1 MTEPIN
7 SPTRASSSPP
17 ATRTEKQ
24 STFKTIAGT
33 GVGNA
38 LEWYDWNVY
47 ATFAVFFSTQVF
59 NNDDPASAFLATMA
73 VFAVGFVARPF
84 GGFVFGWLADRIGRK
99 ESLTV
104 AVLGASLGSLI
115 IALTPTYAS
124 VGWVASAILVT
135 ARLIQGLAHG
145 GELPSA
151 QTYLAEHA
159 PHDKRGFWASS
170 IYVTGT
176 LGILTGMVMGLVLET
191 SLTEA
196 QMLAWGWRIPF
207 FVGAVLG
214 LFALWMR
221 LKMDESEVF
230 EAAKEGREI
239 KENVFVSVAK
249 NWRTALQVIGMTCGL
264 TVSYYVWAVT
274 MPSLAQ
280 KSFGYTPTDAFTA
293 TIVSNIVFIAALPVW
308 GIVSDKIGRKPTML
322 IALLGSAITYIPLV
336 KWIESSHTVGVLI
349 AAISLQLIFLAAFL
363 GHAPATYAEMFTTEQ
378 RASGFG
384 IPYAIAIAAFGGT
397 AAAIMTWMG
406 DAYQFAI
413 YSIVLL
419 LVSSATILT
428 LPETKGKNLHH

>member
-1 MTEPIN
+1 MTEPTN

-17 ATRTEKQ
+17 ATRTPKQ

-176 LGILTGMVMGLVLET
+176 LGILAGMVMGLVLET
-191 SLTEA
+191 SLTED

-207 FVGAVLG
+207 IVGAVLG

-293 TIVSNIVFIAALPVW
+293 TIVSNIIFIAALPMW

-363 GHAPATYAEMFTTEQ
+363 GHAPATYAEMFSTEQ

-406 DAYQFAI
+406 DTYQFAI

-428 LPETKGKNLHH
+428 LPETKGKDLRH

>member
-1 MTEPIN
+1 MTEPTN
-7 SPTRASSSPP
+7 SPTRVSSSPP
-17 ATRTEKQ
+17 ATRTSKQ

-176 LGILTGMVMGLVLET
+176 LGILAGMVMGLVLET
-191 SLTEA
+191 SLTED

-207 FVGAVLG
+207 IVGAVLG

-293 TIVSNIVFIAALPVW
+293 TIVSNIIFIAALPMW

-336 KWIESSHTVGVLI
+336 KWIESSQTVGVLI

-363 GHAPATYAEMFTTEQ
+363 GHAPATYAEMFSTEQ

-406 DAYQFAI
+406 DTYQFAI

-428 LPETKGKNLHH
+428 LPETKGKDLHH

>member
-1 MTEPIN
+1 MTEPTN

-17 ATRTEKQ
+17 ATRTPKQ

-135 ARLIQGLAHG
+135 ARLVQGLAHG

-176 LGILTGMVMGLVLET
+176 LGILAGMVMGLVLET
-191 SLTEA
+191 SLTED

-207 FVGAVLG
+207 IVGAVLG

-293 TIVSNIVFIAALPVW
+293 TIVSNIIFIAALPMW
-308 GIVSDKIGRKPTML
+308 GIVSDNIGRKPTML

-363 GHAPATYAEMFTTEQ
+363 GHAPATYAEMFSTEQ

-406 DAYQFAI
+406 DTYQFAI

-428 LPETKGKNLHH
+428 LPETKGKDLHH

>member
-1 MTEPIN
+1 MTEPTN

-17 ATRTEKQ
+17 ATRTSKQ

-115 IALTPTYAS
+115 IAVTPTYAS

-176 LGILTGMVMGLVLET
+176 LGILAGMVMGLVLET
-191 SLTEA
+191 SLTED

-207 FVGAVLG
+207 IVGAVLG

-293 TIVSNIVFIAALPVW
+293 TIVSNIIFIAALPMW

-363 GHAPATYAEMFTTEQ
+363 GHAPATYAEMFSTEQ

-406 DAYQFAI
+406 DTYQFAI

-428 LPETKGKNLHH
+428 LPETKGKDLHH

>member
-1 MTEPIN
+1 MTEPTN

-17 ATRTEKQ
+17 ATRTSKQ

-191 SLTEA
+191 SLTED

-207 FVGAVLG
+207 IVGAVLG

-293 TIVSNIVFIAALPVW
+293 TIVSNIIFIAALPMW

-363 GHAPATYAEMFTTEQ
+363 GHAPATYAEMFSTEQ

-406 DAYQFAI
+406 DTYQFAI

-428 LPETKGKNLHH
+428 LPETKGKDLHH

>member
-1 MTEPIN
+1 MTEPTN
-7 SPTRASSSPP
+7 SPTRASSSPS
-17 ATRTEKQ
+17 ATRTSKQ

-176 LGILTGMVMGLVLET
+176 LGILAGMVMGLVLET
-191 SLTEA
+191 SLTED

-207 FVGAVLG
+207 IVGAVLG

-293 TIVSNIVFIAALPVW
+293 TIVSNIIFIAALPMW

-349 AAISLQLIFLAAFL
+349 AAISLQLVFLAAFL
-363 GHAPATYAEMFTTEQ
+363 GHAPATYAEMFSTEQ

-406 DAYQFAI
+406 DTYQFAI

-428 LPETKGKNLHH
+428 LPETKGKDLHH

>member
-1 MTEPIN
+1 MTEPTN

-17 ATRTEKQ
+17 ATRTSKQ

-115 IALTPTYAS
+115 IAVTPTYAS

-176 LGILTGMVMGLVLET
+176 LGILAGMVMGLVLET
-191 SLTEA
+191 SLTEN

-207 FVGAVLG
+207 IVGAVLG

-293 TIVSNIVFIAALPVW
+293 TIVSNIIFIAALPMW

-349 AAISLQLIFLAAFL
+349 AAISLQLIFLSAFL
-363 GHAPATYAEMFTTEQ
+363 GHAPATYAEMFSTEQ

-406 DAYQFAI
+406 DTYQFAI

-428 LPETKGKNLHH
+428 LPETKGKDLHH

>member
-1 MTEPIN
+1 MTEPTN

-17 ATRTEKQ
+17 ATRTSKQ

-115 IALTPTYAS
+115 IAVTPTYAS

-176 LGILTGMVMGLVLET
+176 LGILAGMVMGLVLET
-191 SLTEA
+191 SLTEN

-207 FVGAVLG
+207 IVGAVLG

-293 TIVSNIVFIAALPVW
+293 TIVSNIIFIAALPMW

-363 GHAPATYAEMFTTEQ
+363 GHAPATYAEMFSTEQ

-406 DAYQFAI
+406 DTYQFAI

-428 LPETKGKNLHH
+428 LPETKGKDLHH

>member
-1 MTEPIN
+1 MTEPTN
-7 SPTRASSSPP
+7 SPTRASSSSP
-17 ATRTEKQ
+17 ATRTSKQ

-176 LGILTGMVMGLVLET
+176 LGILAGMVMGLVLET
-191 SLTEA
+191 SLTED

-207 FVGAVLG
+207 IVGAVLG

-293 TIVSNIVFIAALPVW
+293 TIVSNIIFIAALPMW

-363 GHAPATYAEMFTTEQ
+363 GHAPATYAEMFSTEQ

-406 DAYQFAI
+406 DTYQFAI

-428 LPETKGKNLHH
+428 LPETKGKDLHH

>member
-1 MTEPIN
+1 MTEPTN

-17 ATRTEKQ
+17 ATRTSKQ

-151 QTYLAEHA
+151 QTYLAEPA

-176 LGILTGMVMGLVLET
+176 LGILAGMVMGLVLET
-191 SLTEA
+191 SLTED

-207 FVGAVLG
+207 IVGAVLG

-293 TIVSNIVFIAALPVW
+293 TIVSNIIFIAALPMW

-363 GHAPATYAEMFTTEQ
+363 GHAPATYAEMFSTEQ

-406 DAYQFAI
+406 DTYQFAI

-428 LPETKGKNLHH
+428 LPETKGKDLHH

>member
-1 MTEPIN
+1 MTEPTN

-17 ATRTEKQ
+17 ATRTPKQ

-176 LGILTGMVMGLVLET
+176 LGILAGMVMGLVLET
-191 SLTEA
+191 SLTED

-207 FVGAVLG
+207 IVGAVLG

-293 TIVSNIVFIAALPVW
+293 TIVSNIIFIAALPMW

-363 GHAPATYAEMFTTEQ
+363 GHAPATYAEMFSTEQ

-406 DAYQFAI
+406 DTYQFAI

-428 LPETKGKNLHH
+428 LPETKGKDLHH